1 MTAAPMPMIQAREDR
16 FDCLDGSHVSLA
28 IPGAPSFEI
37 ECAAAGSDAVAPK
50 PAPLRDL
57 AASVAKTN
65 LTDSLTTEDELSSG
79 GMREAA
85 APESHSPRS
94 VADDGAAPPTAKP
107 PARRA
112 RLAKRMSSDLRASS
126 RDLAA
131 SFTNLGAA
139 GGEGED
145 DDASARRAARLVAG
159 ECGLAAPP
167 PRLPVLDPDEALA
180 LEVGLSAV
188 AHCWSPVPNAR
199 PTIPAVKSL
208 LSALTSANAGARR
221 KPLMKTL
228 RSSMTRRRPSA
239 CWYNKETRPADE
251 GRAVGC

>member
-180 LEVGLSAV
+180 LEVA
-188 AHCWSPVPNAR
+188 NAR
-199 PTIPAVKSL
+199 PTMPAVKSL